1 MINDDNDSN
10 DSNET
15 YESISSMPTDPI
27 TVGDINMAPII
38 ISSDSSDS
46 NVEVAQSSSSQLS
59 TIHKKKRGD
68 HSNKR
73 KRANSDP
80 SSDEDVLIEKAL
92 ACMEQKSD
100 ELDLFGQYIA
110 SELRR
115 ISDPSIRSVMKLKI
129 TAVLMGFGSDFVSN
143 GSIDVQQ
150 ASTGWNSGSFA
161 FGEMPTNIL

>member
-10 DSNET
+10 YSNET
-15 YESISSMPTDPI
+15 CESISSVPTDPI
-27 TVGDINMAPII
+27 TVDGINMAPII

-73 KRANSDP
+73 KRAISDQ

-115 ISDPSIRSVMKLKI
+115 ISDSSTRNVMKLKI
-129 TAVLMGFGSDFVSN
+129 TAVLMGFASD
-143 GSIDVQQ
+143 SIDVQQ
-150 ASTGWNSGSFA
+150 ASTGWTSGSFT
-161 FGEMPTNIL
+161 FEEMPTNSMNDFI